1 MKDNFEFKTV
11 DEEGME
17 ILDVI
22 AKADKFNKW
31 MFETIKPH
39 CKGKVLEIGSGIG
52 NISQFFLADSQF
64 QIQLTD
70 IRDNYCDRLKQKF
83 ASSKNLLGVENI
95 DLVDPNF
102 DTKYSSHLEKYDTV
116 FALNVV
122 EHIKE
127 DNLAIANAKKMLV
140 KGGKLIILVP
150 AYQALYNQFDTSLEH
165 YRRYTKKNL
174 NPLFVNNKL
183 EIVHSQYFNAIGI
196 AGWYVS
202 GKLQKNDSIPEGQM
216 GLYNKLVPVF
226 KIADKLIFN
235 KLGLS
240 VITVGKK

>member
-1 MKDNFEFKTV
+1 MKENFEFKTV

-31 MFETIKPH
+31 MYETIKPH
-39 CKGKVLEIGSGIG
+39 CNGKVLEIGSGIG
-52 NISQFFLADSQF
+52 NISQFFLADNQF

-83 ASSKNLLGVENI
+83 AASKNLLGVENI

-102 DTKYSSHLEKYDTV
+102 DSKYPSHLEKYDTV

-127 DNLAIANAKKMLV
+127 DHLAIANAKKLLV

-174 NPLFVNNKL
+174 NPLFTNNNL
-183 EIVHSQYFNAIGI
+183 EILHSQYFNAIGI

-216 GLYNKLVPVF
+216 GLYNKLVPIF
-226 KIADKLIFN
+226 KIADKVIFN
-235 KLGLS
+235 AFGLS
-240 VITVGKK
+240 VITVGRK